1 MAVAPT
7 PPSGSS
13 PAVPTG
19 GFKKWFKDITDWIA
33 LLSPAGAADYDS
45 GWVPCTSP
53 NSAFTAANL
62 HVRRIGKLVV
72 VRGGII
78 PTTTSALTSAFVSV
92 AQLPAGFAPD
102 GQRYPVV
109 GAVTVAAVPVFIINS
124 GGLVEVR
131 SFFGSPINV
140 GTNTTLSF
148 NASWTVA

>member
-33 LLSPAGAADYDS
+33 LLSPAGAADYDT

-53 NSAFTAANL
+53 NSLFNANSL
-62 HVRRIGKLVV
+62 FVRRIGKAIHT
-72 VRGGII
+72 RGSIN
-78 PTTTSALTSAFVSV
+78 PTGNTTLTSGFVSV

-102 GQRYPVV
+102 GQRYPIA
-109 GAVTVAAVPVFIINS
+109 GAATVAAVPIFIINS
-124 GGLVEVR
+124 GGLIEVR
-131 SFFGSPINV
+131 AFLGSGTAI
-140 GTNTTLSF
+140 GTNTTLFFSHT
-148 NASWTVA
+148 WTVA